1 MTTDTQNSA
10 DLEQFIHCVE
20 VTGKI
25 LAGGCGSDPWAGW
38 SPVDQVRHN
47 EDLVTHLFLNGVVH
61 TDSIST
67 CRGAWDARGLRPHL
81 ESTVSLESV
90 FSPRGQ
96 FILGFRH
103 ARLEWFRSRHMPGTR
118 RNLRAYYAYCSSC
131 VVADTDRE
139 PDDYVAAQMLSWL
152 FRSLLYSV
160 TVSDEVQSLLRLWS
174 IRRLDIA
181 LKRMPELVDVADRED
196 DFDRAL
202 EWYADEL
209 AFRSTVTTA
218 VEPVPAESEDASEEE
233 SLELAESSVP
243 SDNDES
249 AGGNIVNIA
258 DGRKEDRYRIY
269 EHRYDEVLQPRD
281 LLSSVRLR
289 ELRDQLDQAVQL
301 ERTGIRRM
309 ARRLYDLLLSTID
322 RGWDD
327 DTNEGLVN
335 PNRLDQV
342 VANPLYDY
350 VHRQQRSLLE
360 KNTVVSLLIDN
371 SASMRGRRILVS
383 AICVEMIVTVL
394 ERFGIPTEVLGFT
407 TQAWKGGPVREQWV
421 REGRLVMPGRLNALR
436 HIIFKDADTPMRRC
450 RESLAAMINPD
461 WMRENIDGEAIQ
473 WAASRLMRRSESRRF
488 LVVISDGVPYD
499 AATTEVN
506 PAGFLGQHLADVISD
521 LDRSRM
527 LELLAI
533 GIGYDVSRYYPHAE
547 VIDTADELGRTLVSS
562 LGRLLGSHRG
572 RSRAA

>member
-1 MTTDTQNSA
+1 MTTDSQHSA

-25 LAGGCGSDPWAGW
+25 LAGGCENDPWAGG
-38 SPVDQVRHN
+38 SSIDHARHN
-47 EDLVTHLFLNGVVH
+47 EDLVTHLFLSSVSH
-61 TDSIST
+61 TDVISAF
-67 CRGAWDARGLRPHL
+67 RGAWDARGLRPCL
-81 ESTVSLESV
+81 EPAISIESV
-90 FSPRGQ
+90 LSPRGQ
-96 FILGFRH
+96 FIFGFRH
-103 ARLEWFRSRHMPGTR
+103 ARLEWLRSRYMPGTR
-118 RNLRAYYAYCSSC
+118 QNLRTYYGYFSSSLG
-131 VVADTDRE
+131 VDTDHE

-160 TVSDEVQSLLRLWS
+160 TVGEEVQSLLRLWS
-174 IRRLDIA
+174 THRLDIA
-181 LKRMPELVDVADRED
+181 LKRMPGLVDLADRED
-196 DFDRAL
+196 DFERAL
-202 EWYADEL
+202 KRCADEL
-209 AFRSTVTTA
+209 AFRPSVATA
-218 VEPVPAESEDASEEE
+218 VEPIPVESEDTSEEE
-233 SLELAESSVP
+233 SLELSELSAP
-243 SDNDES
+243 TDDDES
-249 AGGNIVNIA
+249 AGGKIVSIA
-258 DGRKEDRYRIY
+258 SARKEERYRIY
-269 EHRYDEVLQPRD
+269 EHRHDEVLQPRD
-281 LLSSVRLR
+281 LLSSLRLR

-342 VANPLYDY
+342 VANPFYDY
-350 VHRQQRSLLE
+350 IHRQQRPLLE

-383 AICVEMIVTVL
+383 AICVEMIATVL

-407 TQAWKGGPVREQWV
+407 TQAWQGGPVREQWV
-421 REGRLVMPGRLNALR
+421 RDGRPVMPGRLNALR

-450 RESLAAMINPD
+450 RESLAAIINPD

-473 WAASRLMRRSESRRF
+473 WAASRLTRRSESRRF

-499 AATTEVN
+499 AATAEVN
-506 PAGFLGQHLADVISD
+506 PPGFLGQHLADVVSE
-521 LDRSRM
+521 LDRSRL

-562 LGRLLGSHRG
+562 LGRLLGSHLV
-572 RSRAA
+572 RSRVA

>member
-1 MTTDTQNSA
+1 MSTGLQISA
-10 DLEQFIHCVE
+10 DLEQFSHCVE

-25 LAGGCGSDPWAGW
+25 LAGGRGDYPQVGW
-38 SPVDQVRHN
+38 SLIDRARHN
-47 EDLVTHLFLNGVVH
+47 EDLVAHLIFGSAVH
-61 TDSIST
+61 TGAVST
-67 CRGAWDARGLRPHL
+67 FRGAWDARSLRPDL
-81 ESTVSLESV
+81 KSTVPLESV
-90 FSPRGQ
+90 LSPRGQ

-103 ARLEWFRSRHMPGTR
+103 ARLEWFRSRHMSGTC
-118 RNLRAYYAYCSSC
+118 RNLRAYYAYCSGC

-139 PDDYVAAQMLSWL
+139 PDDYDAAQMLSWL

-160 TVSDEVQSLLRLWS
+160 SVVDEVQSLLRSWS
-174 IRRLDIA
+174 VRRLDIA
-181 LKRMPELVDVADRED
+181 LQRMPELVDVADRED

-202 EWYADEL
+202 EWCADEL
-209 AFRSTVTTA
+209 AFRSTVVTA
-218 VEPVPAESEDASEEE
+218 VESIPAEGEDASEEE
-233 SLELAESSVP
+233 SLELSESSAP
-243 SDNDES
+243 SDDDES
-249 AGGNIVNIA
+249 AGSKLVSIA
-258 DGRKEDRYRIY
+258 TGRKEDRYRIY
-269 EHRYDEVLQPRD
+269 EHCYDEVLQPCD
-281 LLSSVRLR
+281 LLSSLRLQ
-289 ELRDQLDQAVQL
+289 ELRDQLDEAVHL

-335 PNRLDQV
+335 PNRLDQI

-350 VHRQQRSLLE
+350 VHRQQRPLLE

-371 SASMRGRRILVS
+371 SASMRGQRILVA
-383 AICVEMIVTVL
+383 AICVEMIATVL
-394 ERFGIPTEVLGFT
+394 ERFGVPTEVLGFT

-436 HIIFKDADTPMRRC
+436 HIIFKDADTPMRRS

-473 WAASRLMRRSESRRF
+473 WAASRLMRRNESRRF

-506 PAGFLGQHLADVISD
+506 PPGFLGQHLADVVSD
-521 LDRSRM
+521 LDRSR
-527 LELLAI
+527 LFEILAI

-547 VIDTADELGRTLVSS
+547 VIDTADELGPTLVSS
-562 LGRLLGSHRG
+562 LGRLLGSHRV
-572 RSRAA
+572 RDRVA

>member
-1 MTTDTQNSA
+1 MSTDTRASA
-10 DLEQFIHCVE
+10 DLEQFTHCVE
-20 VTGKI
+20 VAGKI
-25 LAGGCGSDPWAGW
+25 LAGGCENGPWTGW
-38 SPVDQVRHN
+38 SSIDHVRHN
-47 EDLVTHLFLNGVVH
+47 EDLVTHLFLSSVSH
-61 TDSIST
+61 TDAISAF
-67 CRGAWDARGLRPHL
+67 RGAWDARGLRPYL
-81 ESTVSLESV
+81 GSTGSIGSI

-103 ARLEWFRSRHMPGTR
+103 ARLEWFRSRYMPGTR
-118 RNLRAYYAYCSSC
+118 RNLRAYYGYCSSC

-152 FRSLLYSV
+152 FRSSLYSV
-160 TVSDEVQSLLRLWS
+160 TVDEEVPSLLRLWS
-174 IRRLDIA
+174 IHRLDVA
-181 LKRMPELVDVADRED
+181 LKHMPGLVDMANRED
-196 DFDRAL
+196 DFERAL
-202 EWYADEL
+202 KRCADEL
-209 AFRSTVTTA
+209 AFPSTVATG
-218 VEPVPAESEDASEEE
+218 VEPTPVENEDASEEE
-233 SLELAESSVP
+233 SLELSELSTP
-243 SDNDES
+243 SDDDES
-249 AGGNIVNIA
+249 AGSNIVNIA
-258 DGRKEDRYRIY
+258 TGRKGDRYRIY
-269 EHRYDEVLQPRD
+269 ENSHDEVLQPRD
-281 LLSSVRLR
+281 LLSSLRLR
-289 ELRDQLDQAVQL
+289 ELRDQLDEAVQL

-342 VANPLYDY
+342 IANPLYDY

-383 AICVEMIVTVL
+383 AICVEMIATVL

-407 TQAWKGGPVREQWV
+407 TQAWQGGPVREQWV
-421 REGRLVMPGRLNALR
+421 REGRPAMPGRLNALR
-436 HIIFKDADTPMRRC
+436 HIVFKDADTPMRRC

-473 WAASRLMRRSESRRF
+473 WAASRLTRRSESRRF

-499 AATTEVN
+499 AATAEVN
-506 PAGFLGQHLADVISD
+506 PPGFLGQHLAEVVSD
-521 LDRSRM
+521 LDRSRL

-547 VIDTADELGRTLVSS
+547 VIDTADELGRTLVLS
-562 LGRLLGSHRG
+562 LGRLLGSHRV

>member
-1 MTTDTQNSA
+1 MTTDTRTSA
-10 DLEQFIHCVE
+10 DLEQFTHCVE
-20 VTGKI
+20 VAGKI
-25 LAGGCGSDPWAGW
+25 LAGGCDNEWWAGW
-38 SPVDQVRHN
+38 SSIDHVQHN
-47 EDLVTHLFLNGVVH
+47 EDLVTHLFLGSESH
-61 TDSIST
+61 TDAISAF
-67 CRGAWDARGLRPHL
+67 RGAWDARGLRPHL
-81 ESTVSLESV
+81 EPTVSIESV
-90 FSPRGQ
+90 LSPRGQ

-103 ARLEWFRSRHMPGTR
+103 ARVEWFRSRYMPGTLH
-118 RNLRAYYAYCSSC
+118 NLRAYYGYCSNC

-160 TVSDEVQSLLRLWS
+160 TVDEQVHSSLRLWS
-174 IRRLDIA
+174 IHRLDVA
-181 LKRMPELVDVADRED
+181 LKRIPALVDMVNRED
-196 DFDRAL
+196 DFERAL
-202 EWYADEL
+202 KHCADEL
-209 AFRSTVTTA
+209 AFSSTVATG
-218 VEPVPAESEDASEEE
+218 VEPTPVEGKDASEEE
-233 SLELAESSVP
+233 SLELSELSTP
-243 SDNDES
+243 SDDDES
-249 AGGNIVNIA
+249 ASSNIVSIA
-258 DGRKEDRYRIY
+258 TGRKEDRYRIY
-269 EHRYDEVLQPRD
+269 ENSHDEVLQPRD
-281 LLSSVRLR
+281 LLSSLRLR
-289 ELRDQLDQAVQL
+289 ELRDQLDQAVEL
-301 ERTGIRRM
+301 ERAGIRRM

-383 AICVEMIVTVL
+383 AICVEMIATVL

-407 TQAWKGGPVREQWV
+407 TQAWQGGPVREQWV
-421 REGRLVMPGRLNALR
+421 REGRPVMPGRLNALR
-436 HIIFKDADTPMRRC
+436 HIVFKDADTPMRRC

-473 WAASRLMRRSESRRF
+473 WAASRLTRRSESRRF

-499 AATTEVN
+499 AATAEVN
-506 PAGFLGQHLADVISD
+506 PPGFLGQHLADVVSD
-521 LDRSRM
+521 LDRSRL

-547 VIDTADELGRTLVSS
+547 VIDTADGLGRTLVSS
-562 LGRLLGSHRG
+562 LGRLLGSHLVR
-572 RSRAA
+572 RRVA